1 MGNYYEKVKDS
12 VKIVEALESSDTD
25 DESRHA
31 LKKLRPK
38 LVKKAKQ
45 NGKEAKLQEVIK
57 DEEQLIDDMKYEK
70 RNYSPITMVM

>member
-38 LVKKAKQ
+38 LVKKAK
-45 NGKEAKLQEVIK
+45 
-57 DEEQLIDDMKYEK
+57 
-70 RNYSPITMVM
+70 

>member
-1 MGNYYEKVKDS
+1 MGHYYEKVKDS

-38 LVKKAKQ
+38 LYKKAKEK
-45 NGKEAKLQEVIK
+45 GKEAKLQEVIK
-57 DEEQLIDDMKYEK
+57 DEEQLIEDMKYEK